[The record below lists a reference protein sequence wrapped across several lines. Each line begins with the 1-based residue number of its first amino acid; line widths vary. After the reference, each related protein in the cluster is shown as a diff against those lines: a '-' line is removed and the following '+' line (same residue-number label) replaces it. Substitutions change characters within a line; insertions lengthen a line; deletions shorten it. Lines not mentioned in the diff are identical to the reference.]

1 MDINQDL
8 KKYISD
14 NIFPEYSKNDLGHNL
29 SHIKYV
35 INRSLN
41 FAKQAKNVDLNMV
54 YTVASY
60 HDIGH
65 HINPKEHEIV
75 SAKIL
80 EEDNNLRNFFT
91 EEEILIM
98 KEAVEDHR
106 ASSKKEPRSIYGKIV
121 SSADRNT
128 SVDVS
133 LRRTY
138 QYRLKYSPGVSLN
151 YIVNESRQHL
161 INKFGTYGY
170 AREKMFFKDLDYEKY
185 LNDITSLC
193 QDKDAFLER
202 FLEVNNLSLKVWD
215 LFKFSA
221 YLDKLYALQDNFIII

>member
-1 MDINQDL
+1 MIIID
-8 KKYISD
+8 
-14 NIFPEYSKNDLGHNL
+14 SKI
-29 SHIKYV
+29 IKYV

-65 HINPKEHEIV
+65 HINPKEHEII

-91 EEEILIM
+91 KNEILIM

-138 QYRLKYSPGVSLN
+138 QYRLKNSPGVSLD

-161 INKFGTYGY
+161 INKFGTNGY
-170 AREKMFFKDLDYEKY
+170 AREKMFCYVFFYHG
-185 LNDITSLC
+185 ITIL
-193 QDKDAFLER
+193 
-202 FLEVNNLSLKVWD
+202 W
-215 LFKFSA
+215 
-221 YLDKLYALQDNFIII
+221 